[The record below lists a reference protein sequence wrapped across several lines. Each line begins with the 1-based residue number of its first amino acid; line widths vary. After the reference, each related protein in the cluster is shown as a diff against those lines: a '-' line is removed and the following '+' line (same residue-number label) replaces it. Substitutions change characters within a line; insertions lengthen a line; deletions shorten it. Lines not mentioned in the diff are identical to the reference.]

1 MRNTRDFL
9 HKTAMDHVA
18 KRIKS
23 DRDLVGAYLIGS
35 VLSDEPLIG
44 GTTDIDLVIIHVGE
58 PKVKRE
64 IIRVNDEVH
73 LDVVHH
79 GESVYQQPRTLRAE
93 AWLGPAIQNHP
104 VLLYDVRH
112 WFEFTQASAGSQFY
126 RPDHI
131 LARARTLSDK
141 ARSIWTELNEGRP
154 IYVKKVRKF
163 MEAVEC
169 AANAAA
175 SLTGAPLTRR
185 CFLQEFPDRC
195 NEIGASGLVTSL
207 VNLLDLQNLTA
218 ENISSMLPVWE
229 KAFRSAGEQAETS
242 PDLHPLRLD
251 YYSKAIQAHLEDGEV
266 LAAAYPMFYT
276 WAKAISYL
284 YATSPEYI
292 SWFDTL
298 KEMGL
303 GKDQFT
309 EKLKALDAY
318 LDHVDE
324 VMEDWANRYGA

>member
-23 DRDLVGAYLIGS
+23 DKDLVGAYLIGS
-35 VLSDEPLIG
+35 VLSDEPLMG

-79 GESVYQQPRTLRAE
+79 SESVYQQPRTLRAE
-93 AWLGPAIQNHP
+93 AWLGTAIQNHP

-131 LARARTLSDK
+131 LARARTLSEK

-185 CFLQEFPDRC
+185 CFLRDFPDRC
-195 NEIGASGLVTSL
+195 TEIGASGLVTSL
-207 VNLLDLQNLTA
+207 VNLLDLQNLNA
-218 ENISSMLPVWE
+218 ENITSLLPYGKKHFVQRGSRPKPRRIFTLCAWVITA
-229 KAFRSAGEQAETS
+229 KRS
-242 PDLHPLRLD
+242 RL
-251 YYSKAIQAHLEDGEV
+251 
-266 LAAAYPMFYT
+266 T
-276 WAKAISYL
+276 WKMAKC
-284 YATSPEYI
+284 
-292 SWFDTL
+292 
-298 KEMGL
+298 
-303 GKDQFT
+303 
-309 EKLKALDAY
+309 
-318 LDHVDE
+318 
-324 VMEDWANRYGA
+324 